1 MCGSPPRKILRV
13 NRTRPFDVL
22 MSRCTVPVLPPWKL
36 CFLVLTSFF
45 RKREIGE
52 ESLVIT
58 AVPRACLYFFDF
70 WLSMFSMLSICSRLW
85 DRGKEKGEKY
95 IYIETWYEVC
105 GYMRFIDYN
114 TYVFLDR
121 LFTTNL
127 LVSALY

>member
-1 MCGSPPRKILRV
+1 MR
-13 NRTRPFDVL
+13 
-22 MSRCTVPVLPPWKL
+22 
-36 CFLVLTSFF
+36 FLVLTSFF
-45 RKREIGE
+45 RKRAIGE
-52 ESLVIT
+52 ESLGLS
-58 AVPRACLYFFDF
+58 PQSRARARVCVCASSIFLAFHVFDGCQCV
-70 WLSMFSMLSICSRLW
+70 LDSW